1 MSGESRSLLISILIS
16 IERHL
21 EEKFMPSGT
30 QTAPASRTSLWAGRV
45 ITVLVVLFLV
55 FDCSIK
61 LMKLAPA
68 VEGTARL
75 GYEVSLVPVIG
86 FILLVCTALYLIPRT
101 AILGAIIL
109 TGYLGG
115 AVASQLRIGEPL
127 LSHVFFPIY
136 FAGLLWGGLYLRE
149 PRLRALFPLRS

>member
-1 MSGESRSLLISILIS
+1 
-16 IERHL
+16 
-21 EEKFMPSGT
+21 MPSGT

-109 TGYLGG
+109 TGCLGG